1 MRQAYAPAERKK
13 MKIDWEK
20 MGGLLP
26 VVVQES
32 SSGEVLMLAYMNE
45 EALNLSLK
53 TGFAHYF
60 SRTKNRIWKKG
71 EESGNTQAIDEIFLD
86 CDNDTILLKVVQNG
100 GLACHTG
107 AKSCFFRKISKGG
120 GESNLASNDGQN
132 LTQEQNLNQA
142 KKPIYGIID
151 EVYHAILD
159 RKLNADP
166 QTSYVASLFK
176 KGENAVLKKVGE
188 EAGELIMAC
197 KDASAAR
204 RFENL
209 ADKHASESLNLKKAQ
224 QILSRDEQDLN
235 SQILTQGAKEQGEK
249 DELKKAL
256 DGVVYEAADLCF
268 HSLIAL
274 AAHGI
279 HPERVKAELARRFGL
294 SGIEEKNSRQK
305 QC

>member
-1 MRQAYAPAERKK
+1 

-20 MGGLLP
+20 VGDLLP
-26 VVVQES
+26 AVVQES

-100 GLACHTG
+100 NVACHTG
-107 AKSCFFRKISKGG
+107 AKSCFFRKILGDG
-120 GESNLASNDGQN
+120 AESNLASDDGQN

-151 EVYHAILD
+151 EVYHAIID

-176 KGENAVLKKVGE
+176 KGENAILKKVGE
-188 EAGELIMAC
+188 EATELVMAC
-197 KDASAAR
+197 KDASAR
-204 RFENL
+204 KNEIVRFSSAANDGQISSNLTQNENF
-209 ADKHASESLNLKKAQ
+209 AKISNESANQ
-224 QILSRDEQDLN
+224 N
-235 SQILTQGAKEQGEK
+235 SQTETSQNQKPKTPTEEII
-249 DELKKAL
+249 
-256 DGVVYEAADLCF
+256 YEAADLCF
-268 HSLIAL
+268 HSLVAL
-274 AAHGI
+274 ALHGV
-279 HPERVKAELARRFGL
+279 HPDRVKAELARRFGL
-294 SGIEEKNSRQK
+294 SGIEEKNSRK
-305 QC
+305 G

>member
-1 MRQAYAPAERKK
+1 

-20 MGGLLP
+20 VGGLLP
-26 VVVQES
+26 AVVQES

-100 GLACHTG
+100 GVACHTG
-107 AKSCFFRKISKGG
+107 EKSCFFRKISGDS
-120 GESNLASNDGQN
+120 GESNLASDERQN
-132 LTQEQNLNQA
+132 LTQEQNLTQA

-151 EVYHAILD
+151 EVYHAIID

-176 KGENAVLKKVGE
+176 KGENAILKKVGE
-188 EAGELIMAC
+188 EATELVMAC
-197 KDASAAR
+197 KDASARKNEIAR
-204 RFENL
+204 FSSAANDGQISSNLTQNENF
-209 ADKHASESLNLKKAQ
+209 AKISNESANQ
-224 QILSRDEQDLN
+224 N
-235 SQILTQGAKEQGEK
+235 SQTETSQNQKPKTPTEEII
-249 DELKKAL
+249 
-256 DGVVYEAADLCF
+256 YEAADLCF
-268 HSLIAL
+268 HSLVAL
-274 AAHGI
+274 ALHGI
-279 HPERVKAELARRFGL
+279 HPDRIKAELARRFGL
-294 SGIEEKNSRQK
+294 SGIEEKNSRK
-305 QC
+305 G